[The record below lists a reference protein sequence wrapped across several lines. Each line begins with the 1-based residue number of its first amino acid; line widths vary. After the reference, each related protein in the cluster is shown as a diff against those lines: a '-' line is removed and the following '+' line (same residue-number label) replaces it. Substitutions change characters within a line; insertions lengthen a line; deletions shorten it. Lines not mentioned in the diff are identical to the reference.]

1 MQVGEERRA
10 AFAQRS
16 AEMQAADEL
25 LARVRMTCSSWKRG
39 GFPMAGAGGWFT
51 AADILARP
59 GVTLDQ
65 VSALRRGEDITVQ

>member
-1 MQVGEERRA
+1 MQVGEERQA

-16 AEMQAADEL
+16 AEMQATDAL
-25 LARVRMTCSSWKRG
+25 LTRVRMTCSTWKRA

-51 AADILARP
+51 AADMLARP

-65 VSALRRGEDITVQ
+65 VSALEGMRKSK